1 MSKQVIQRNIN
12 DALAKEITRGTVEGA
27 KGGHL
32 LILGSKSVK
41 AFFDAFYELSN
52 ESIDVMF
59 LSQVCVSAVA
69 GEGFRRARELQ
80 DYFKKTNKRRFTVA
94 INHLASS
101 PLGKRYIRGG
111 TFIEEAFLLT
121 GFSSANVVKTHI
133 ADAIVEK
140 LKPLKGF
147 FQDSLEVT
155 KSKALASI
163 DRGHGVG
170 GFAVSEI
177 KIAQKMNLLNELA
190 SRKVPMSEVLKNF
203 PIKTEEYEISAED
216 KLVLDYIATTYDQII
231 TRKGT
236 LRANYIS
243 VLAFQ
248 GAEENRKLDKNDE
261 QRVLNVFNNR
271 FVPYFARNVLNMEG
285 SSSLFDKIVKDVL
298 TRTASKETKYVQ
310 IDFKLPKGKL
320 KTSGK
325 ANSKYSDKSKGS
337 VKKVRHRAGK
347 VKSAAGQSKNV
358 LPDIRQFIGVLN
370 SRINTQ
376 VAKNM
381 GSPRLNYRTGR
392 FAESVRITDISKTTQ
407 GFPSIGY
414 TYMREPYEV
423 FEFPGTGNPLAQQGQ
438 RDPRS
443 LIELSIREIM
453 AQYAIG
459 RFYTRRL

>member
-1 MSKQVIQRNIN
+1 MSKQSIQQNIN
-12 DALAKEITRGTVEGA
+12 NALGKEITRAKVQSH

-32 LILGSKSVK
+32 LVLQ
-41 AFFDAFYELSN
+41 N
-52 ESIDVMF
+52 ESIQSFYDTF
-59 LSQVCVSAVA
+59 NDLFKGSIDSELLGRIFTHAVKKHGYRKA
-69 GEGFRRARELQ
+69 QSLQQWFEKTDSRGYNRALRRL
-80 DYFKKTNKRRFTVA
+80 KGT
-94 INHLASS
+94 S
-101 PLGKRYIRGG
+101 LGPRYIRGSKFDEG
-111 TFIEEAFLLT
+111 VFLLA
-121 GFSSANVVKTHI
+121 GFGSANSVKEFI
-133 ADAIVEK
+133 ADKALK
-140 LKPLKGF
+140 LLKRIRLPNI
-147 FQDSLEVT
+147 DLKTT
-155 KSKALASI
+155 KSKGLAKI

-170 GFAVSEI
+170 GFAVSEV
-177 KIAQKMNLLNELA
+177 KIAQKMNLLNELSSGKISMKDA
-190 SRKVPMSEVLKNF
+190 LMSF
-203 PIKTEEYEISAED
+203 GEEYEISVED
-216 KLVLDYIATTYDQII
+216 RDALKHIATSYDQII
-231 TRKGT
+231 TPKGR
-236 LRANYIS
+236 LQAGYVS
-243 VLAFQ
+243 VLSFQ
-248 GAEENRKLDKNDE
+248 TEEENQKIHAQDE
-261 QRVLNVFNNR
+261 QRVLNIFNNR
-271 FVPYFARNVLNMEG
+271 FVPYFAKNVLNMEG
-285 SSSLFDKIVKDVL
+285 SSSLFDKIVKDIL
-298 TRTASKETKYVQ
+298 TRISPKKTKYVQ

-325 ANSKYSDKSKGS
+325 ANTKYSDKPKGN
-337 VKKVRHRAGK
+337 VKKVRHKAGK
-347 VKSAAGQSKNV
+347 VKRAAGRSENV